1 MSRFSRSLVVETDT
15 VDLKVNDD
23 APNMKVEEVKV
34 EEVKVEDIKKIR
46 DVPPNA
52 IYGHNLKS
60 ISSYNKLRKGYKLSN
75 QKSIFLND
83 IKTILKE
90 FPADKHQYD
99 DELLVEI
106 LNIAEG
112 YFIYGNK
119 NDREKAKQECIMDIL
134 LPYFRN
140 DVELLLKTIAHVW
153 HKVKK
158 TNILKRSWSRF
169 KNFFFK

>member
-1 MSRFSRSLVVETDT
+1 MSRFARSLVVETDS
-15 VDLKVNDD
+15 VDLKVNDEP
-23 APNMKVEEVKV
+23 ANMKVEEVKV
-34 EEVKVEDIKKIR
+34 EEIKKVHE
-46 DVPPNA
+46 VPPNS

-75 QKSIFLND
+75 QKSIFLTD
-83 IKTILKE
+83 IKAILKE

-106 LNIAEG
+106 LNIAEQ

-119 NDREKAKQECIMDIL
+119 DDREKAKDECVKEIL
-134 LPYFRN
+134 LPYFRD
-140 DVELLLKTIAHVW
+140 DVELLVKTIAHVW

-158 TNILKRSWSRF
+158 TNIFKRSWSRF
-169 KNFFFK
+169 KNFFLRK

>member
-1 MSRFSRSLVVETDT
+1 MSRFSRSVVVDTDS
-15 VDLKVNDD
+15 VDLKVNDEP
-23 APNMKVEEVKV
+23 ANMKVEEVKV
-34 EEVKVEDIKKIR
+34 DEIKKVHE
-46 DVPPNA
+46 VPPNS

-75 QKSIFLND
+75 QKSIFLTD

-90 FPADKHQYD
+90 FPHDKHQYD

-106 LNIAEG
+106 LNIAEQ

-119 NDREKAKQECIMDIL
+119 DDREKAKEECIKEIL
-134 LPYFRN
+134 LPYFRD
-140 DVELLLKTIAHVW
+140 DVELLAKTITHVW

-158 TNILKRSWSRF
+158 TNVFKRCWSRF
-169 KNFFFK
+169 KNFFLKH

>member
-1 MSRFSRSLVVETDT
+1 MSRFARSLVVETDS
-15 VDLKVNDD
+15 VDLKVNDEP
-23 APNMKVEEVKV
+23 ANMKVEEVKV
-34 EEVKVEDIKKIR
+34 EEVKKVR

-75 QKSIFLND
+75 QKSIFLTD
-83 IKTILKE
+83 IKAILKE

-106 LNIAEG
+106 LNIAEA

-119 NDREKAKQECIMDIL
+119 EDREKAKEECIKEIL
-134 LPYFRN
+134 LPYFRD
-140 DVELLLKTIAHVW
+140 DVELLVKTIAHVW
-153 HKVKK
+153 YKVKK
-158 TNILKRSWSRF
+158 TNMLKRCWSRF
-169 KNFFFK
+169 KNFFLRK

>member
-1 MSRFSRSLVVETDT
+1 MSRFARSLVVETDS
-15 VDLKVNDD
+15 VDLRVNDEP
-23 APNMKVEEVKV
+23 ANMKVDEVKV
-34 EEVKVEDIKKIR
+34 EEVKKVR

-75 QKSIFLND
+75 QKSIFLTD
-83 IKTILKE
+83 IKAILKE

-106 LNIAEG
+106 LNIAEQ

-119 NDREKAKQECIMDIL
+119 EDREKAKEECIKEIL
-134 LPYFRN
+134 LPYFRD
-140 DVELLLKTIAHVW
+140 DVELLVKTIAHVW

-158 TNILKRSWSRF
+158 TNIFKRCYSRF
-169 KNFFFK
+169 KNFFLKK